1 MSEMLIQ
8 IFLGWPA
15 ILFSLGLAIAGI
27 LSKKPVTSSMGGVLF
42 LPPAWYLS
50 HYSVVFWLLP
60 ILLFG
65 SAYAIS
71 RDKVRL
77 AFLLMI
83 PILVATA
90 GLGIVVLSQYFR

>member
-15 ILFSLGLAIAGI
+15 ILFSQGLAIAGV
-27 LSKKPVTSSMGGVLF
+27 LSKKPVTSFMGGVLF

-65 SAYAIS
+65 SAYTIS
-71 RDKVRL
+71 KDKVRL

-83 PILVATA
+83 PVLVATT
-90 GLGIVVLSQYFR
+90 GLGIVVLSQNFR

>member
-1 MSEMLIQ
+1 MFDMLIQ

-27 LSKKPVTSSMGGVLF
+27 LSRKPVTTLMGAVLF
-42 LPPAWYLS
+42 LPPTWYLS
-50 HYSVVFWLLP
+50 HYSVIFWLLP

-83 PILVATA
+83 PALVATA
-90 GLGIVVLSQYFR
+90 GLGMVVLSQ